1 MAGQANN
8 SKNATSADETAD
20 RIRALNEKLIDA
32 AKGASSASLDAY
44 EKALTNLLDFENKV
58 AGGTQLEWISAL
70 AKSHTEFVSE
80 VTSAY
85 TKAARDLLK

>member
-1 MAGQANN
+1 MAGQAN
-8 SKNATSADETAD
+8 SGKGAASAEETAD

-32 AKGASSASLDAY
+32 TKNAGGASLDAY
-44 EKALTNLLDFENKV
+44 EKALTSLLDFENKV

-70 AKSHTEFVSE
+70 AKSHTDFVSE

>member
-1 MAGQANN
+1 MAGQANS
-8 SKNATSADETAD
+8 SKNATSAEETAD

-32 AKGASSASLDAY
+32 AKGAGSASLDAY
-44 EKALTNLLDFENKV
+44 EKALTNLLAFENKV

-70 AKSHTEFVSE
+70 AKSHTDFVSE